1 MSEELLQQLRTLA
14 PWHMNVALTPDIR
27 TGDGNR
33 VTREPGEH
41 SMSLINPK
49 ELRPLLQRL

>member
-14 PWHMNVALTPDIR
+14 PWHMNVAFTPDIR